1 MNFKFI
7 QLQLQIQSYFYFLEF
22 LGGVKFRYV
31 VLTIRCIYY
40 TCAVSS
46 GISSQISS

>member
-1 MNFKFI
+1 
-7 QLQLQIQSYFYFLEF
+7 
-22 LGGVKFRYV
+22 V